1 MKRDTHERER
11 KKQIKSN
18 EIKRHKINQ
27 TPSWLTLLQQHLQ
40 GIIIYVL
47 KGPNARTTLGS
58 VKCVSVFFLS
68 FLVRPFFSLFA
79 CFLALRSV
87 IERMWMC
94 FLWHFRSKKKMVLVL
109 CSLIPPPHLACL
121 IKTREK
127 IQTIKSTFLLTHV
140 WRARILFQFWKGNAR
155 CWFHR
160 KRIFIDVR
168 LTISDRC
175 NETKK
180 YACVRLFVSVHYQ
193 KARAQ
198 KKNQA
203 PPPHGMS
210 IRFISCKLMSSNVI
224 FISFHFVFT
233 FIFICHFSPHPHIN
247 RTEFHLISLTY
258 RSYISTM
265 RSSIIIN
272 SIFNGFHDKFGKWI
286 QNQQKCVKTLSTD
299 QIHKIFIKVIRILCD
314 ICRKNLSH
322 NTKGQRGYYIGLS
335 FPLGNE
341 TVSRRNVAHI
351 VMNSISLCYVSCNE
365 GADRSHR

>member
-1 MKRDTHERER
+1 M
-11 KKQIKSN
+11 
-18 EIKRHKINQ
+18 
-27 TPSWLTLLQQHLQ
+27 
-40 GIIIYVL
+40 
-47 KGPNARTTLGS
+47 
-58 VKCVSVFFLS
+58 CVCFLS
-68 FLVRPFFSLFA
+68 FFPRSSVFSLFA

-160 KRIFIDVR
+160 KGIFIDVR

-180 YACVRLFVSVHYQ
+180 YAYVRLFVSVHYQ

-198 KKNQA
+198 KKNRA
-203 PPPHGMS
+203 PNTPPHGMS

-224 FISFHFVFT
+224 FISFRVHLY
-233 FIFICHFSPHPHIN
+233 
-247 RTEFHLISLTY
+247 FHLPFFPTPTYQSDRIPFNFIDISKLRFY
-258 RSYISTM
+258 DAKQHHYQ
-265 RSSIIIN
+265 
-272 SIFNGFHDKFGKWI
+272 FHI
-286 QNQQKCVKTLSTD
+286 QWLS
-299 QIHKIFIKVIRILCD
+299 R
-314 ICRKNLSH
+314 
-322 NTKGQRGYYIGLS
+322 
-335 FPLGNE
+335 
-341 TVSRRNVAHI
+341 
-351 VMNSISLCYVSCNE
+351 
-365 GADRSHR
+365 